1 MDRNGNARKFP
12 DAREVSGADAATQIA
27 DPEDH
32 AEGLVEL
39 AGLTKNV
46 ARPERWVSALTGA
59 GLLYY
64 GIRRRSWT
72 GTLLAAAGAKLF
84 LRGFFGTSLI
94 YRFLGINTAETYA
107 AAAAKRADASGEL
120 RAEKSIAIDRAPEEV
135 YRFWRNFENLPRVMK
150 HLKSVRAIDGKRS
163 HWVVKAPAGTEVEWD
178 AEITEDRENRRIA
191 WRSIE
196 GSEIRNDGVVLF
208 EPLTGDRST
217 ELRVRLRYALPAGR
231 MGKAFAKLFGKDPDR
246 ILDEDLRSFKSM
258 METGES
264 AFGQAAR
271 G

>member
-1 MDRNGNARKFP
+1 MDRNGIARKFSK
-12 DAREVSGADAATQIA
+12 AKEVSGADAATQI
-27 DPEDH
+27 EEREGY

-39 AGLTKNV
+39 AGLKINV
-46 ARPERWVSALTGA
+46 ARPERWLSALTGA

-64 GIRRRSWT
+64 GIRRRSWG
-72 GTLLAAAGAKLF
+72 GTLVAALGAKLL

-94 YRFLGINTAETYA
+94 YRFLGINTAESYA
-107 AAAAKRADASGEL
+107 DAKRAAASGEFG
-120 RAEKSIAIDRAPEEV
+120 AEKSIAIDRSPEEV

-163 HWVVKAPAGTEVEWD
+163 HWVVKAPAGVEIEWD

-191 WRSIE
+191 WRSSE

-208 EPLTGDRST
+208 EPLTGDRTT
-217 ELRVRLRYALPAGR
+217 ELRVRLRYTLPAGR
-231 MGKAFAKLFGKDPDR
+231 TGKAFAKLFGKDPDR
-246 ILDEDLRSFKSM
+246 ILDEDLRLFKSM
-258 METGES
+258 METRET
-264 AFGQAAR
+264 AFNQPAR